1 MGRNAAA
8 VGRNAV
14 PVGRFAAADEEMQL
28 LILSRVQMYLYSIE
42 DINGCTG
49 IFGNCT
55 NIC

>member
-28 LILSRVQMYLYSIE
+28 LILSRVQMYSIE

-49 IFGNCT
+49 IFGNST
-55 NIC
+55 DIC